1 MSLDFKSKKIVFDSV
16 RGIEQN
22 ETATFNFNKNVIRAE
37 ALINGF
43 DIKYTNQDR
52 HILQQ
57 KIDTKVSLINGRNV
71 EVDIAFL
78 LRDSSGNIDDP
89 YEGSVDVVVIAET

>member
-1 MSLDFKSKKIVFDSV
+1 MSLDFKSKKIVFDSA
-16 RGIEQN
+16 RDIEQN
-22 ETATFNFNKNVIRAE
+22 ETATFSFNKNVIRAE

-43 DIKYTNQDR
+43 DIKYTNSDR

>member
-1 MSLDFKSKKIVFDSV
+1 MALDFKSKRVVFSSNE
-16 RGIEQN
+16 GIEQK

-37 ALINGF
+37 AVINGF
-43 DIKYTNQDR
+43 NIQYTEQDR

-57 KIDTKVSLINGRNV
+57 KIDTRVSLINGNKV
-71 EVDIAFL
+71 DVDIAFL

-89 YEGSVDVVVIAET
+89 YEGTVDVVVIAEI

>member
-1 MSLDFKSKKIVFDSV
+1 MSLDFKSKKVVFNSNE
-16 RGIEQN
+16 GIEQN
-22 ETATFNFNKNVIRAE
+22 ETATFNFNKKVIRAE

-43 DIKYTNQDR
+43 DIQYTRGDR

-57 KIDTKVSLINGRNV
+57 KIDTRVSLINGNNV
-71 EVDIAFL
+71 EVDVAFL

>member
-1 MSLDFKSKKIVFDSV
+1 MALDFRSKRIVFGSTQGV
-16 RGIEQN
+16 EQN

-43 DIKYTNQDR
+43 DIEYTNGDR
-52 HILQQ
+52 HILRQ
-57 KIDTKVSLINGRNV
+57 KIDTRVTLINGSSV

-89 YEGSVDVVVIAET
+89 YEGNVDVVVIAEI